1 MIVKESKFKN
11 VLAFELITKSNT
23 AKVVPLEG
31 GKIAS
36 FKDRKSGKEYLL
48 QNPSEKFLHTGFD
61 DDFVDG
67 ECCGFDDMFPTIDP
81 VSVIYPD
88 GTIMEYP
95 DHGEVARVSFSYETT
110 ENSLT
115 LHFSSARFGYEY
127 TKTFRESAEGG
138 LQVDYRIENRSDYDL
153 DVLWAAHCLV
163 NAEQG
168 GQVLV
173 PFGEGEDVDIMF
185 DTVSRFIPGA
195 RIPFREEYFLTK
207 WTVGVP
213 ECRKF
218 YFPRKAPEG
227 YLAYRYP
234 SGDVLM
240 MEFDPDRIS
249 CIGVW
254 ENFARFNGAYCIG
267 FEPCSVGYDTVKNA
281 EKYGQKRPIKKGE
294 SLEFFI
300 RLTVKK

>member
-1 MIVKESKFKN
+1 MIVRESKFKDAF
-11 VLAFELITKSNT
+11 AFELITKRNT

-36 FKDRKSGKEYLL
+36 FRDRASGKEYLL
-48 QNPSEKFLHTGFD
+48 QNPSEKFLHTGLSD
-61 DDFVDG
+61 EFVDG

-81 VSVIYPD
+81 VSVNYPD
-88 GTIMEYP
+88 GKIMEYP
-95 DHGEVARVSFSYETT
+95 DHGEVARVPFSYEAT
-110 ENSLT
+110 EDSLT
-115 LHFSSARFGYEY
+115 LHFSSKRFGYDY
-127 TKTFRESAEGG
+127 TKTFRESEEGG
-138 LQVDYRIENRSDYDL
+138 LQIDYRIENRSDYDL
-153 DVLWAAHCLV
+153 DVLWAAHCLI

-185 DTVSRFIPGA
+185 DTVSRFTPGA
-195 RIPFREEYFLTK
+195 RIPFREEYFLTE

-234 SGDVLM
+234 AGDLLV
-240 MEFDPDRIS
+240 MEFDPEKIP

-254 ENFARFNGAYCIG
+254 ENFARFNDAYCIG
-267 FEPCSVGYDTVKNA
+267 FEPGSVGYDTVKNA
-281 EKYGQKRPIKKGE
+281 EKYGQKSLIKQGE
-294 SLEFFI
+294 RLDFFI
-300 RLTVKK
+300 RLSIK